1 LLYRIKAIVNF
12 LNLFSVSVKNRFD
25 SVSLPACSNLRTP
38 IQIGITG
45 GIGSG
50 KSIVCKI
57 FAVLGIP
64 IYDADSRAK
73 AVMTTD
79 GILISAI
86 QKEFGTLSYKED
98 GTLNREYLAKE
109 VFNDEVRLKK
119 LNSLVH
125 PRVAADFAHWLSK
138 QVTKPYVIKEA
149 ALLYE
154 SGSYKA
160 NDKIIVVHAPE
171 SIRIKRVQQRDP
183 HRSEE
188 GIRDIMRN
196 QLPEEE
202 KMKRADFVVVNDE
215 STLLIPQVL
224 SLHTTFLQFSNR

>member
-1 LLYRIKAIVNF
+1 MRKPF
-12 LNLFSVSVKNRFD
+12 
-25 SVSLPACSNLRTP
+25 
-38 IQIGITG
+38 QIGITG

-57 FAVLGIP
+57 FAVLGVP

-86 QKEFGTLSYKED
+86 QKEFGTLSYKDD
-98 GTLNREYLAKE
+98 GLLNREYLAKE
-109 VFNDEVRLKK
+109 VFGSEEKLKR

-125 PRVAADFAHWLSK
+125 PRVAADYSDWLSR
-138 QVTKPYVIKEA
+138 QVSKPYVIKEA

-160 NDKIIVVHAPE
+160 SDKVIVVRAPE
-171 SIRIKRVQQRDP
+171 AIRIARVQKRDP
-183 HRSEE
+183 HRNEE
-188 GIRDIMRN
+188 AIRDIMHN

-202 KMKRADFVVVNDE
+202 KVKRADFVVTNDE

-224 SLHTTFLQFSNR
+224 SLHANFLQLSTI